1 MTFFASRTAVPKSTG
16 YSVVDEQMVI
26 RGEISTQGTIR
37 IDGRL
42 EGRTHRAGV
51 VIIGSKGVVVGDLE
65 AREVIIG
72 GILEGNVIVEGRIEI
87 LASASLRGDITA
99 AAMLLHE
106 GATIHGHVQVDH
118 RASQAESV
126 LTEELARIE
135 LTPSR
140 PVQALP
146 G

>member
-1 MTFFASRTAVPKSTG
+1 MTLFARRNAVPQATG

-42 EGRTHRAGV
+42 EGRTHRAGTM
-51 VIIGSKGVVVGDLE
+51 IIGSKGVVVGDLE

-72 GILEGNVIVEGRIEI
+72 GILEGNVTVDGRIEI
-87 LASASLRGDITA
+87 QSSASVRGDITA
-99 AAMLLHE
+99 SAMLFHE
-106 GATIHGHVQVDH
+106 GATVHGHIAVDH
-118 RASQAESV
+118 HTGQV
-126 LTEELARIE
+126 EETPRLE
-135 LTPSR
+135 LTRTR
-140 PVQALP
+140 PAQALP

>member
-1 MTFFASRTAVPKSTG
+1 MPFFASRTAVPKSTG

-51 VIIGSKGVVVGDLE
+51 AIIGAKGVVVGDLE

-87 LASASLRGDITA
+87 QASASVRGDITA
-99 AAMLLHE
+99 ASMLLHE

-118 RASQAESV
+118 RASQSEPL

>member
-1 MTFFASRTAVPKSTG
+1 MTLFARRTEVPKSAG
-16 YSVVDEQMVI
+16 YSLVDEQMVI

-42 EGRTHRAGV
+42 EGKTHRAGV
-51 VIIGSKGVVVGDLE
+51 AIIGAKGVVVGDLE

-72 GILEGNVIVEGRIEI
+72 GILEGNVVVEGRIEI
-87 LASASLRGDITA
+87 QASASVRGDITA

-106 GATIHGHVQVDH
+106 GATVHGHVTVDH
-118 RASQAESV
+118 HATQTQPGLV
-126 LTEELARIE
+126 EELARLEIAS
-135 LTPSR
+135 TR
-140 PVQALP
+140 QVQALP

>member
-1 MTFFASRTAVPKSTG
+1 MTMFARRTAVPKSTG

-51 VIIGSKGVVVGDLE
+51 AIIGSKGVVIGDVE

-72 GILEGNVIVEGRIEI
+72 GILEGNVVVEGRIEI
-87 LASASLRGDITA
+87 QSSASVRGDITA

-106 GATIHGHVQVDH
+106 GATVHGHIAVDH
-118 RASQAESV
+118 RATQTDPAQIEAPR
-126 LTEELARIE
+126 LELAGK
-135 LTPSR
+135 LPA
-140 PVQALP
+140 QALP

>member
-1 MTFFASRTAVPKSTG
+1 MTFFARRTAVPQSTG

-26 RGEISTQGTIR
+26 RGEISTQGTVR
-37 IDGRL
+37 VDGRL

-51 VIIGSKGVVVGDLE
+51 AIIGSKGVVVGDVE

-72 GILEGNVIVEGRIEI
+72 GILEGNVVVEGRIEI
-87 LASASLRGDITA
+87 QASASVRGDVTA
-99 AAMLLHE
+99 ASMLLHE

-118 RASQAESV
+118 RAAQTEPL